1 MPKSTTIYICQNC
14 GAEFM
19 RWAGKCEQCQE
30 WNSLSQIAKPATA
43 NLTSSANLSSAQI
56 LKPQLFS
63 QVQTQ
68 NFQRLKTN
76 ILEFDRV
83 LGGGIVPG
91 SVILLG
97 GDPGIG
103 KSTLALQISLILQN
117 LNHQILYI
125 SGEESAQQVKLRAS
139 RLSFSSDNLQ
149 FIADNNVNNIIA
161 TVNQIKPA
169 LTIVDSIQTIQTE
182 NLNTTMG
189 SVSQVRTCAAMLTD
203 LAKKNN
209 LPIILIGHVT
219 KEGTVAGPKT
229 LEHLVDTVLYLEG
242 DRYHSFRI
250 LRGIKNRFGSTNET
264 GIFEMKNNGLTE
276 VKNPSGVFL
285 EERLKG
291 AEGTCVTA
299 TIEGSRSFLIEVQ
312 ALVSK
317 TNLAFPRRTASGF
330 SYNRLQMLVAAI
342 SNKCG
347 LKLDSQDIYVNI
359 VGGIKTTEPAVDLA
373 VCLSIVSAYQR
384 KPIDAE
390 TIILGEVGL
399 TGEVRSVSQIE
410 KRIAEAEKL
419 GFKKVIMPRAEIK
432 TSLQIIRINSLR
444 DAITKILF

>member
-1 MPKSTTIYICQNC
+1 MSKSTTIYICQNC

-19 RWAGKCEQCQE
+19 RWAGKCEQCGE
-30 WNSLSQIAKPATA
+30 WNSLSQITKQPVVPS
-43 NLTSSANLSSAQI
+43 LTSASLAQI
-56 LKPQLFS
+56 IKPEIFS
-63 QVQTQ
+63 AVKTE
-68 NFQRLKTN
+68 NYQRLKTN
-76 ILEFDRV
+76 LQEFDRV
-83 LGGGIVPG
+83 LGDGIVPG

-117 LNHQILYI
+117 LKHKILYV
-125 SGEESAQQVKLRAS
+125 SGEESAQQVKMRAS
-139 RLSFSSDNLQ
+139 RLSYPSDNLY
-149 FIADNNVNNIIA
+149 FISANNIHNILA
-161 TVNQIKPA
+161 SINQLKPE
-169 LTIVDSIQTIQTE
+169 LTIIDSIQTMQSDS
-182 NLNTTMG
+182 LQTTMG
-189 SVSQVRTCAAMLTD
+189 SVSQVKTCAMLLTD

-209 LPIILIGHVT
+209 LPIIIIGHVT

-250 LRGIKNRFGSTNET
+250 LRGIKNRFGSTNEA
-264 GIFEMKNNGLTE
+264 GIFEMKSNGLVE
-276 VKNPSGVFL
+276 VKNPSGIFL

-312 ALVSK
+312 ALVSR

-330 SYNRLQMLVAAI
+330 SYNRLQMLVAALV
-342 SNKCG
+342 NKTG
-347 LKLDSQDIYVNI
+347 FKLDNQDIFVNI

-373 VCLSIVSAYQR
+373 VCLSIISAYQKR
-384 KPIDAE
+384 PIDSG

-399 TGEVRSVSQIE
+399 TGEVRSVPQME
-410 KRIAEAEKL
+410 KRIKEAEKL
-419 GFKKVIMPRAEIK
+419 GFKKIILPCSEVKTKLQVIRV
-432 TSLQIIRINSLR
+432 NSLR
-444 DAITKILF
+444 DAITKIGG

>member
-1 MPKSTTIYICQNC
+1 C

-19 RWAGKCEQCQE
+19 RWAGKCEKCGE
-30 WNSLSQIAKPATA
+30 WNSLSQITKQPTISIGRSL
-43 NLTSSANLSSAQI
+43 NLAVA
-56 LKPQLFS
+56 LKPQIFS
-63 QVQTQ
+63 EVQSQ
-68 NFQRLKTN
+68 NFKRLETN
-76 ILEFDRV
+76 ISEFDRV
-83 LGGGIVPG
+83 LGGGFVPG

-103 KSTLALQISLILQN
+103 KSTIALQICCILQS
-117 LNHQILYI
+117 LGKKILYA
-125 SGEESAQQVKLRAS
+125 SGEESAQQVKMRAE
-139 RLSFSSDNLQ
+139 RLSHKSDNIQ
-149 FIADNNVNNIIA
+149 FLANNNIDSIVQ
-161 TVNQIKPA
+161 TIEQIKPD
-169 LTIVDSIQTIQTE
+169 LTIIDSIQTMQTE
-182 NLNTTMG
+182 NIQTIMG
-189 SVSQVRTCAAMLTD
+189 SVSQVKTCSIMLTEV
-203 LAKKNN
+203 AKRNN

-242 DRYHSFRI
+242 DRYHS
-250 LRGIKNRFGSTNET
+250 LRVLRSIKNRFGSTNES
-264 GIFEMKNNGLTE
+264 GIFEMKENGLAE
-276 VKNPSGVFL
+276 VKNPSGIFL

-330 SYNRLQMLVAAI
+330 SLNRLQMLIAAI
-342 SNKCG
+342 SNKAG
-347 LKLDSQDIYVNI
+347 LRLDSQDVYVNI

-373 VCLSIVSAYQR
+373 VCLSIVSALQKR
-384 KPIDAE
+384 PIDAE
-390 TIILGEVGL
+390 TIVLGEVGL
-399 TGEVRSVSQIE
+399 TGEVRTVPQIE

-419 GFKKVIMPRAEIK
+419 GFKKIILPRSEVK
-432 TSLQIIRINSLR
+432 TSLQVIRVNSLR